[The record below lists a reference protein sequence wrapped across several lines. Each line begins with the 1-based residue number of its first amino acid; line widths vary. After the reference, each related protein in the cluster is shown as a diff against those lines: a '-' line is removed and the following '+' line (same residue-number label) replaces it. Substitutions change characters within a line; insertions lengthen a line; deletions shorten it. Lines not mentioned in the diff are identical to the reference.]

1 MGHSGAHTMVNRK
14 KEKSK
19 DTKKESSLFACNVD
33 VAERNVNMETKR
45 GLELELID
53 TQRRNEACEG
63 GKRGGRGGG
72 GGIVVQGNT
81 RKLILLSVEI
91 DRLRLRQ

>member
-1 MGHSGAHTMVNRK
+1 M
-14 KEKSK
+14 
-19 DTKKESSLFACNVD
+19 FACNVD
-33 VAERNVNMETKR
+33 EAERNVNMETKR

-53 TQRRNEACEG
+53 TRRRNEACEG
-63 GKRGGRGGG
+63 EKGGNGGR

>member
-1 MGHSGAHTMVNRK
+1 MLLSPGEWSHTVGHSGAHTMVNRK

-19 DTKKESSLFACNVD
+19 DTKKETSLFACNVD
-33 VAERNVNMETKR
+33 EAERNVNMETKR

-63 GKRGGRGGG
+63 EQRRGAA
-72 GGIVVQGNT
+72 
-81 RKLILLSVEI
+81 LLYKATLEN
-91 DRLRLRQ
+91 

>member
-19 DTKKESSLFACNVD
+19 DTKKETSLFACNVD
-33 VAERNVNMETKR
+33 EAERIVNIETKR

-63 GKRGGRGGG
+63 EQGRSGRHCCTR
-72 GGIVVQGNT
+72 QHSKTNT
-81 RKLILLSVEI
+81 LIS
-91 DRLRLRQ
+91 